1 MRVVVALPLAVAIT
15 VFVRGAWRLRRCRRP
30 GIGAGR
36 LVAAAVGF
44 TALGVALSD
53 TVHAAGHA
61 LFTAHMAQHLLL
73 VVIAAPALLLADPL
87 AVTLWGLP
95 RPMRSGIGRLL
106 VPRHALRRALAVG
119 TRMTVAWPAYVL
131 VLWLW
136 HLPGPYQAALRSG
149 PLHDLEHLLF
159 FGAAVLFWWPVL
171 LPAPRLAPPPHP
183 AARVAYLV
191 LGALQNSALGLI
203 LASRTDPLY
212 PSYATSALAWGL
224 SAADD
229 QSRGGLLM
237 WSVGSAVDMIAVL
250 CVVARA
256 IVQTSVVD
264 AAAAAKDRGSVV
276 TIAPS
281 SAHEKAKKADT

>member
-1 MRVVVALPLAVAIT
+1 MRLVVALPLALTIVL
-15 VFVRGAWRLRRCRRP
+15 FVRGAWRLRRCKRS
-30 GIGAGR
+30 GIGTFR

-44 TALGVALSD
+44 TALGIALSD

-73 VVIAAPALLLADPL
+73 VAIAAPALLLADPL

-95 RPMRSGIGRLL
+95 GRMRGSIGRLL
-106 VPRHALRRALAVG
+106 APRHLLRRALAVG
-119 TRMTVAWPAYVL
+119 TRMTVAWPTYVL

-136 HLPGPYQAALRSG
+136 HLPGPYEAALRSG
-149 PLHDLEHLLF
+149 PLHDFEHLLF

-183 AARVAYLV
+183 AVRVAYLV

-212 PSYATSALAWGL
+212 PSYAASA
-224 SAADD
+224 D
-229 QSRGGLLM
+229 RK
-237 WSVGSAVDMIAVL
+237 
-250 CVVARA
+250 
-256 IVQTSVVD
+256 SVV
-264 AAAAAKDRGSVV
+264 
-276 TIAPS
+276 
-281 SAHEKAKKADT
+281 